1 MRGGGSATFGRG
13 KLLPKRATIVG
24 TVLRARSLDE
34 KIGLSRAFEASV
46 VPLFEDGSLRVVI
59 DRRYPLDEVAAAHV
73 YMESNANVGKI
84 ALDVC
89 PDPVG

>member
-1 MRGGGSATFGRG
+1 
-13 KLLPKRATIVG
+13 
-24 TVLRARSLDE
+24 
-34 KIGLSRAFEASV
+34 
-46 VPLFEDGSLRVVI
+46 VVI